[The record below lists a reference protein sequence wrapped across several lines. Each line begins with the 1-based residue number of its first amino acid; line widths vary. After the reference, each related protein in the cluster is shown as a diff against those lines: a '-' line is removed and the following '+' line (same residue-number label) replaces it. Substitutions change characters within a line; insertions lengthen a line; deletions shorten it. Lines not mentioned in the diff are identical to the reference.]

1 MTEREFFKKYPD
13 ADPNRFV
20 FKDDKVFFKINPDNE
35 YRLADIEYRVF
46 YDSPEWTKYISRA
59 TKTAGLEYG
68 LRTEP
73 YKCMKK
79 THLKKTSIISLYT

>member
-1 MTEREFFKKYPD
+1 MTEKEFFKKYPD

-46 YDSPEWTKYISRA
+46 YDSQNGQNISRA
-59 TKTAGLEYG
+59 TKTVDLEYG
-68 LRTEP
+68 SRTEP

-79 THLKKTSIISLYT
+79 TI

>member
-1 MTEREFFKKYPD
+1 MTEKEFFKKYPD

-46 YDSPEWTKYISRA
+46 TIAQNGQNISRA